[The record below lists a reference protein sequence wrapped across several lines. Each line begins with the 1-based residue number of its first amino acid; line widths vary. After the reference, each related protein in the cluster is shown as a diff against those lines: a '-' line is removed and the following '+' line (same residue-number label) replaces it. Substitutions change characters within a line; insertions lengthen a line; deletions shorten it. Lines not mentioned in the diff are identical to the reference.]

1 MHVEWSVPYAPGKIE
16 AFAYKNGKVILKDT
30 RETAGPAAKVV
41 LTADR
46 AALTADGRDCAVIRA
61 EVVDAKGRTVPKAG
75 NLIRFAVTGP
85 GAVIGVGNGDPNCL
99 EADKASQRSAFN
111 GLCCAIVQTGKTN
124 GLINITATT
133 DGLKSGS
140 VTLKSA

>member
-1 MHVEWSVPYAPGKIE
+1 
-16 AFAYKNGKVILKDT
+16 
-30 RETAGPAAKVV
+30 VV

-46 AALTADGRDCAVIRA
+46 VALTADGRDCAVIRA

-75 NLIRFAVTGP
+75 NLIGFAVTGP
-85 GAVIGVGNGDPNCL
+85 GAVIGVGNGNPNCL
-99 EADKASQRSAFN
+99 EADKASKRSAFN
-111 GLCCAIVQTGKTN
+111 GLCCAIVQTAKT
-124 GLINITATT
+124 GGSVTITASA